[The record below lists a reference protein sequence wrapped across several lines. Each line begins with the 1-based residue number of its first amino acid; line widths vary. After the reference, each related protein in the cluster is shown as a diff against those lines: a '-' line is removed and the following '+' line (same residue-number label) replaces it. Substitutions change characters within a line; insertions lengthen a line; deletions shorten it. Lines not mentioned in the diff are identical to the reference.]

1 MATNPLYRWS
11 LHACCRFPLDRGP
24 SRVSTIKARLRQ
36 AVFVAL
42 RTGFRALPLSDGQR
56 DRLRARFLRD
66 HSSWVPPPPR
76 GRIDAAGG
84 TAHRPLHRADEAAI
98 GHVPH
103 RVEALPAQLP
113 ATLVAFYLPQFHP
126 FAENDAWWGK
136 GFTEWR
142 NVTRALPQFEGHIQ
156 PRLPADLGFYDLR
169 NPQIMRD
176 QAQLAG
182 EYGIGAFCFYY
193 YWFSGTTLMEDPLRQ
208 WLADDSIDLPF
219 CLCWANENWARR
231 WDGRDEDILIGQ
243 QHSAEDD
250 LAFIAHVA
258 DYLRDRR
265 ALKVDGKPMLLVY
278 RPHLLPDARA
288 TAQRWRQWCLDNGIG
303 EIHLAYVQGFERP
316 DPRDIGFDA
325 AVEFP
330 PNMSNPRS
338 LTADQYLINPDFE
351 GDVRDWRELA
361 AEIAAR
367 PLPPYTL
374 YPGVNPGWDNEARR
388 SGKGRVYLHAS
399 PRGYGD
405 WLSATIHRRLAPV
418 PANQRLVFINAWNE
432 WAEGAVLEPDARL
445 GHAHLQATRDA
456 LKVPTVEKAT
466 RRPCVVIHAW
476 HMPEFAV
483 LLEQLKASALECRI
497 VITTSREHRASVEAS
512 LREAALSGEV
522 MVYPNHGRD
531 ILPFLQV
538 ADLLLGQ
545 GEDVVLKL
553 HTKRS
558 THMPNGAQWRDEM
571 LQQLLMDDHAREA
584 VAAFKHDPQLGLL
597 APRGHLLSV
606 SEYVGANAPAL
617 AHLRARL
624 GLSVNPND
632 AQFSAGSMFWVRLAA
647 LRPLLDAHLYRSAFE
662 VEQGQIDGTMA
673 HAIERVLG
681 AVCAQNGF
689 CLDNLGSSSPDA
701 SSYPY
706 AKRN

>member
-1 MATNPLYRWS
+1 MS
-11 LHACCRFPLDRGP
+11 K
-24 SRVSTIKARLRQ
+24 IKARLRQ
-36 AVFVAL
+36 AAFVL
-42 RTGFRALPLSDGQR
+42 MRTGFRVLPLSDGQR
-56 DRLRARFLRD
+56 DRLRARFLRHHGD
-66 HSSWVPPPPR
+66 WVPPPPR
-76 GRIDAAGG
+76 GRIDAAAGQV
-84 TAHRPLHRADEAAI
+84 HRPMLRADEAAI

-103 RVEALPAQLP
+103 HAEALPAQLP

-142 NVTRALPQFEGHIQ
+142 NVTRALPQFDGHVQ

-169 NPQIMRD
+169 NPQVMRD
-176 QAQLAG
+176 QAKLAS

-208 WLADDSIDLPF
+208 WLSDDSIDLPF

-231 WDGRDEDILIGQ
+231 WDGREEDILIGQ
-243 QHSAEDD
+243 QHSEEDD

-258 DYLRDRR
+258 EYLRDRR
-265 ALKVDGKPMLLVY
+265 ALKVGGKPMLLVY

-288 TAQRWRQWCLDNGIG
+288 TASRWRQWCLDHGIG

-338 LTADQYLINPDFE
+338 LTADQYLVNPDFH

-367 PLPPYTL
+367 PLPTYTL

-399 PRGYGD
+399 PRAYGD
-405 WLSATIHRRLAPV
+405 WLSTTVHTRLAAA
-418 PANQRLVFINAWNE
+418 PATQRLVFINAWNE

-445 GHAHLQATRDA
+445 GHAYLEATRKA
-456 LKVPTVEKAT
+456 LQVPGASAT
-466 RRPCVVIHAW
+466 AARPCVVIHAW
-476 HMPEFAV
+476 YMPEFV
-483 LLEQLKASALECRI
+483 DLLEQLKRSGLPCRL
-497 VITTSREHRASVEAS
+497 VITTAQEHHQAV
-512 LREAALSGEV
+512 EAALQRADLRGEV

-545 GEDVVLKL
+545 GENLVLKL

-558 THMPNGAQWRDEM
+558 THLQQGAQWRDEM
-571 LQQLLMDDHAREA
+571 LQQLLLDGHAAHAVEA
-584 VAAFKHDPQLGLL
+584 FEGNPSLGLL
-597 APRGHLLSV
+597 APQGHLLPV
-606 SEYVGANAPAL
+606 RDFIGANAPTL
-617 AHLRARL
+617 ARLRVRL
-624 GLSVNPND
+624 GLSVDPLD
-632 AQFSAGSMFWVRLAA
+632 TDFSAGSMFWVRLAA
-647 LRPLLDAHLYRSAFE
+647 LRPLLDAHLYRSTFE
-662 VEQGQIDGTMA
+662 HEQGQIDGTVA
-673 HAIERVLG
+673 HALERLLG
-681 AVCAQNGF
+681 AVCAHAGF
-689 CLDNLGSSSPDA
+689 TLGSLGKPA
-701 SSYPY
+701 SQASGY
-706 AKRN
+706 AYAERG

>member
-1 MATNPLYRWS
+1 MTTL
-11 LHACCRFPLDRGP
+11 
-24 SRVSTIKARLRQ
+24 KARLRQ

-42 RTGFRALPLSDGQR
+42 RAGFRALPLSDGQR

-66 HSSWVPPPPR
+66 HGDWVPPPPR
-76 GRIDAAGG
+76 GRIDAAAGQV
-84 TAHRPLHRADEAAI
+84 HRPVLRADEAAI
-98 GHVPH
+98 GYVSH
-103 RVEALPAQLP
+103 RVDTLPAPLP

-126 FAENDAWWGK
+126 FTENDAWWGK

-169 NPQIMRD
+169 NPQVMRD
-176 QAQLAG
+176 QAQLAR
-182 EYGIGAFCFYY
+182 EYGVGAFCFYY
-193 YWFSGTTLMEDPLRQ
+193 YWFSGTTLMEAPLRQ

-330 PNMSNPRS
+330 PNMSNPRA
-338 LTADQYLINPDFE
+338 LTADQFLINPEFH

-367 PLPPYTL
+367 PLPSYTL

-405 WLSATIHRRLAPV
+405 WLSTTVHTRLAAA

-445 GHAHLQATRDA
+445 GHAYLEATRKALQA
-456 LKVPTVEKAT
+456 PTAGTAAV
-466 RRPCVVIHAW
+466 RPCVVIHAW
-476 HMPEFAV
+476 HMPELAT
-483 LLEQLKASALECRI
+483 LLDQLKTSTLACRL
-497 VITTSREHRASVEAS
+497 VITTAPEHRTAVD
-512 LREAALSGEV
+512 AALRQAELRGEV
-522 MVYPNHGRD
+522 LVYPNHGRD

-538 ADLLLGQ
+538 AELLVGQ

-558 THMPNGAQWRDEM
+558 THMQQGAQWRDEM
-571 LQQLLMDDHAREA
+571 LRQLLLDGHAAQAVEA
-584 VAAFKHDPQLGLL
+584 FGHDPSLGLL
-597 APRGHLLSV
+597 APRGHLLPV
-606 SEYVGANAPAL
+606 RDFIGANAPAL
-617 AHLRARL
+617 ARLQARL
-624 GLSVNPND
+624 GLSVAPLD
-632 AQFSAGSMFWVRLAA
+632 APFSAGSMFWVRLAA
-647 LRPLLDAHLYRSAFE
+647 LRPLLDAHLYRSMFE
-662 VEQGQIDGTMA
+662 PEQAQIDGTAA
-673 HAIERVLG
+673 HAIERLLG
-681 AVCAQNGF
+681 AVCMHAGF
-689 CLDNLGSSSPDA
+689 TLDSLGKGESDA
-701 SSYPY
+701 GRYAY
-706 AKRN
+706 AKRG

>member
-1 MATNPLYRWS
+1 M
-11 LHACCRFPLDRGP
+11 
-24 SRVSTIKARLRQ
+24 STIKARLRQ

-338 LTADQYLINPDFE
+338 LTADQYLINPEFE

-361 AEIAAR
+361 AEITAR

-445 GHAHLQATRDA
+445 GHAYLQATRDA
-456 LKVPTVEKAT
+456 LNAPAVQGIVT
-466 RRPCVVIHAW
+466 RPCVVIHAW
-476 HMPEFAV
+476 YLEV
-483 LLEQLKASALECRI
+483 LAELLADLGASGLAWRI
-497 VITTSREHRASVEAS
+497 VITTTEEKRNDVQRVVKDAHLDAEI
-512 LREAALSGEV
+512 EV
-522 MVYPNHGRD
+522 FANHGRD
-531 ILPFLQV
+531 ILPFLKV
-538 ADLLLGQ
+538 AERLYQD
-545 GEDVVLKL
+545 GEQVVLKL

-558 THMPNGAQWRDEM
+558 THRSDGEDWRRELTGRLLDADRARRIFQGFAEDESLGLVAPEGHVQPLHFYWGANQRNVGG
-571 LQQLLMDDHAREA
+571 LLA
-584 VAAFKHDPQLGLL
+584 QLGL
-597 APRGHLLSV
+597 
-606 SEYVGANAPAL
+606 PA
-617 AHLRARL
+617 ADIDTDTF
-624 GLSVNPND
+624 V
-632 AQFSAGSMFWVRLAA
+632 AGSMFWVRLSS
-647 LRPLLDAHLYRSAFE
+647 LRPLLDAHLYCSAFDTE
-662 VEQGQIDGTMA
+662 AGQLDGTLA
-673 HAIERVLG
+673 HAIERIISLVVRSSGKRETTAASLLG
-681 AVCAQNGF
+681 EAFDAGQPYRFAQKG
-689 CLDNLGSSSPDA
+689 
-701 SSYPY
+701 
-706 AKRN
+706 

>member
-1 MATNPLYRWS
+1 M
-11 LHACCRFPLDRGP
+11 
-24 SRVSTIKARLRQ
+24 STLKARLRQ

-42 RTGFRALPLSDGQR
+42 RAGFRALPLSDGQR

-66 HSSWVPPPPR
+66 HGNWVPPPPR
-76 GRIDAAGG
+76 GRLDAAAGAG
-84 TAHRPLHRADEAAI
+84 HRPRVRADEAAI
-98 GHVPH
+98 GYVAH
-103 RVEALPAQLP
+103 RQAALPAALP

-169 NPQIMRD
+169 NPQVMRD
-176 QAQLAG
+176 QAQLAS

-193 YWFSGTTLMEDPLRQ
+193 YWFSGTTLMETPLRQ
-208 WLADDSIDLPF
+208 WLADDRIQMPF

-288 TAQRWRQWCLDNGIG
+288 TATRWRQWCRDNGIG

-316 DPRDIGFDA
+316 DPREIGFDA

-338 LTADQYLINPDFE
+338 LTAGQYLLNPDFE

-388 SGKGRVYLHAS
+388 SGRGRVYLHAS

-405 WLSATIHRRLAPV
+405 WLSTTIHQRLAAV
-418 PANQRLVFINAWNE
+418 PTDQRLVFINAWNE

-445 GHAHLQATRDA
+445 GHAYLEATRNALHVPVVASPPLRACAVIQSSQVQPLAAVLDA
-456 LKVPTVEKAT
+456 LDHAPHIQQVLVVTPTAAAT
-466 RRPCVVIHAW
+466 RLAAVVAAAGASERIELVASDAAPWVTFLQIADRLLRQGDTCV
-476 HMPEFAV
+476 
-483 LLEQLKASALECRI
+483 LRLQLD
-497 VITTSREHRASVEAS
+497 VQPVNP
-512 LREAALSGEV
+512 AALSNAV
-522 MVYPNHGRD
+522 ST
-531 ILPFLQV
+531 QV
-538 ADLLLGQ
+538 LDAF
-545 GEDVVLKL
+545 
-553 HTKRS
+553 
-558 THMPNGAQWRDEM
+558 NGDA
-571 LQQLLMDDHAREA
+571 
-584 VAAFKHDPQLGLL
+584 QLGLW
-597 APRGHLLSV
+597 AVDAGK
-606 SEYVGANAPAL
+606 AIATAPATDQR
-617 AHLRARL
+617 ARARL
-624 GLSVNPND
+624 GMPVRTSPGPRQASPLHY
-632 AQFSAGSMFWVRLAA
+632 WVRLAA
-647 LRPLLDAHLYRSAFE
+647 LRTVLDAHFLPSELQDSSREAARPFADALESMVAEMIVHAGFHCANDSAP
-662 VEQGQIDGTMA
+662 QGDDPG
-673 HAIERVLG
+673 R
-681 AVCAQNGF
+681 
-689 CLDNLGSSSPDA
+689 
-701 SSYPY
+701 
-706 AKRN
+706 

>member
-1 MATNPLYRWS
+1 M
-11 LHACCRFPLDRGP
+11 
-24 SRVSTIKARLRQ
+24 STIKARLRQ

-42 RTGFRALPLSDGQR
+42 RAGFRGLPLSDGQR

-66 HSSWVPPPPR
+66 HGDWVPPPPR
-76 GRIDAAGG
+76 GRIAAAAA
-84 TAHRPLHRADEAAI
+84 TAHRPLQRADEAAI

-103 RVEALPAQLP
+103 RVEALPAELP

-142 NVTRALPQFEGHIQ
+142 NVTRALPQFEGHLQ

-176 QAQLAG
+176 QAQLAS
-182 EYGIGAFCFYY
+182 EYGIGALCFYY

-208 WLADDSIDLPF
+208 WLADDSIDLRF

-418 PANQRLVFINAWNE
+418 PTNQRLVFINAWNE

-445 GHAHLQATRDA
+445 GHAYLQATRDA
-456 LKVPTVEKAT
+456 LNVPTVENVTA
-466 RRPCVVIHAW
+466 RPCVVIHAW
-476 HMPEFAV
+476 HMPEFAA
-483 LLEQLKASALECRI
+483 LLEQLKVSELDCRI
-497 VITTSREHRASVEAS
+497 VITTSPEHRASVEAS
-512 LREAALSGEV
+512 LREAALPGEV

-571 LQQLLMDDHAREA
+571 LKQLLMDDHAREA

-597 APRGHLLSV
+597 APQGHLLSV

-624 GLSVNPND
+624 GLSVDPND

-689 CLDNLGSSSPDA
+689 RLDNLGTGSADA
-701 SSYPY
+701 SSYAY